1 MQPLGRF
8 AFAATALLALALAP
22 AVSAQQPP
30 SSPSQQKKAKQP
42 AKRVWTDD
50 DLQALHKPWDD
61 YADQKAQAEQASSSA
76 TPTEEKT
83 APAKKEKPVTRDE
96 YIPPKTADEAQ
107 SRAEAKQREINY
119 QLEAMERKQQEYESE
134 PNEQVR
140 QGLKKKLDQMNTDL
154 KEAQTHLKLIETK
167 LKEMKSKS
175 PSQAAPE
182 AGAANQPPAS
192 PPLP

>member
-1 MQPLGRF
+1 MQPRGRL
-8 AFAATALLALALAP
+8 AFAASALLALALAP
-22 AVSAQQPP
+22 AVSAQQTSPP
-30 SSPSQQKKAKQP
+30 PQQKKSKQP

-61 YADQKAQAEQASSSA
+61 YADQKAQAEQAASPA
-76 TPTEEKT
+76 TPPEEKT
-83 APAKKEKPVTRDE
+83 APEKKEKPMTRDE
-96 YIPPKTADEAQ
+96 YIPPKTAEEAQ

-134 PNEQVR
+134 PNEQAR

-154 KEAQTHLKLIETK
+154 KEAQTHLKLLETK
-167 LKEMKSKS
+167 SKEPKSKS
-175 PSQAAPE
+175 PSQAAP
-182 AGAANQPPAS
+182 AADAANQPPAS